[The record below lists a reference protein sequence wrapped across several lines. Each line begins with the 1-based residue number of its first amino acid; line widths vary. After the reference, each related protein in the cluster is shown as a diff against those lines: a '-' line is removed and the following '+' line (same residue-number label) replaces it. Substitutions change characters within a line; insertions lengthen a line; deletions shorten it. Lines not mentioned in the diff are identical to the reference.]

1 VITFSSI
8 EKVAIFF
15 CVFFLFRVC
24 AEIELR
30 ETALDG
36 SDRPAEIAEIA
47 GRGGG
52 RAADALIVRRRG
64 RRIRPT
70 LTYAERSSLRH
81 VTQTQTET
89 QTQGFPLSAVH
100 IIMPSSGLLLSNGS
114 ANGNGSSRM
123 DGTLSQSMDSVNT
136 VAAEEEVSLIPLTFI
151 QLHFKKN

>member
-1 VITFSSI
+1 M
-8 EKVAIFF
+8 
-15 CVFFLFRVC
+15 
-24 AEIELR
+24 
-30 ETALDG
+30 
-36 SDRPAEIAEIA
+36 
-47 GRGGG
+47 
-52 RAADALIVRRRG
+52 
-64 RRIRPT
+64 
-70 LTYAERSSLRH
+70 
-81 VTQTQTET
+81 TQTQTET